1 MDLLNI
7 YNFMNKK
14 LIMDKTGHSTSH
26 IKRVENIAEK
36 IASKEKIQKK
46 EWEIIQ
52 ACVYLHDIIDDKVTE
67 NIDLA
72 RKEVIDILKQSNAEE
87 KEIEII
93 MYIINNM
100 SYSKNLKEK
109 KTLNKIGQIVQDAD
123 RIDALGAIGISRAF
137 YYGGSKG
144 HSMYNDNKARKISEL
159 SEDNYRNNSS
169 IINHFY
175 EKLLV
180 LHTTM
185 NTEEGKKIAYQR
197 TEIMKEFLEKFK
209 NEVKGNL

>member
-14 LIMDKTGHSTSH
+14 LIMDKTGHSISH

-197 TEIMKEFLEKFK
+197 TEIMKEFLENFK

>member
-14 LIMDKTGHSTSH
+14 LMMDKTGHGISH
-26 IKRVENIAEK
+26 IKRVENIAKK
-36 IASKEKIQKK
+36 IASEEKIQNK

-52 ACVYLHDIIDDKVTE
+52 ACVYLHDIIDDKVTK
-67 NIDLA
+67 NMDLA
-72 RKEVIDILKQSNAEE
+72 KKEVIDILKESNTKE
-87 KEIEII
+87 KEIEMI

-100 SYSKNLKEK
+100 SYSKNLKK
-109 KTLNKIGQIVQDAD
+109 KITLNKIGQIVQDAD
-123 RIDALGAIGISRAF
+123 RIDALGAVGISRAF
-137 YYGGSKG
+137 YYGGAKG
-144 HSMYNDNKARKISEL
+144 HSMYNDNKARPINEL
-159 SEDNYRNNSS
+159 NEDNYRNNSS
-169 IINHFY
+169 VINHFY

-197 TEIMKEFLEKFK
+197 TETMKEFLEKFK
-209 NEVKGNL
+209 NEVEGNL